1 MTGKL
6 KTEIEE
12 LTSANSQQF
21 KTLTASYKL
30 IDKLGN
36 LVKGTKP
43 EIDTHI
49 AKLRKGMSAKDP
61 LEKVEKITETAIGL
75 VRNAEKDQMMA
86 VAELKSSMQNAGE
99 QLQSAKGLEQNLRRQ
114 LRMILNKMKSGVSTY
129 TDLHPLV
136 IQLLEI
142 LSKAKSAGS
151 QESGNTSNKSII
163 KLLVQAL
170 ENLSKQNSII
180 PNLHDYLLKVNGAA
194 TDSEKLDLCLKTFYF
209 IIDQFS
215 EEFKQTQKLVLNIN
229 AALEEV
235 HNALVKSLTSS
246 KSYDKE
252 LQALNTQINKHIK
265 ELSQN
270 AGEAKSIEQLQSMI
284 NSKLNSITASIK
296 KREEIELRRTEELD
310 STLTVMESKLSQ
322 MEERTN
328 FYRSKWLEE
337 KSRSETDSLTE
348 LPNRGAYDKRISEEI
363 QRWSRNPEPLC
374 LAVLDIDH
382 FKKINDKYG
391 HAVGD
396 KTLQIV
402 AKALKK
408 SFRATDFVS
417 RFGGEEFACL
427 MVNTHTDEV
436 MVPLEKVRK
445 AIESIPFV
453 IKKDRLNIT
462 ISIGVTELKESDDSL
477 SIFERADK
485 ALYEA
490 KQTGRNKICYQ

>member
-6 KTEIEE
+6 KIEIEE

-49 AKLRKGMSAKDP
+49 AKLRKGMSAGDP
-61 LEKVEKITETAIGL
+61 LEKIEKITETAIGL
-75 VRNAEKDQMMA
+75 TRNAEKDQMMA
-86 VAELKSSMQNAGE
+86 VSELKDSMLKAGE
-99 QLQSAKGLEQNLRRQ
+99 LLQSGKGLEQNLRRQ

-129 TDLHPLV
+129 SDLHPLL
-136 IQLLEI
+136 IQLLDI
-142 LSKAKSAGS
+142 LANAKLGGSKD
-151 QESGNTSNKSII
+151 NSNSSDTSII
-163 KLLVQAL
+163 KHLVHAL
-170 ENLSKQNSII
+170 ENLSKQNNII

-194 TDSEKLDLCLKTFYF
+194 TDSEKLNLCLKTFYF
-209 IIDQFS
+209 IIEQFS

-229 AALEEV
+229 TALEEV
-235 HNALVKSLTSS
+235 HNALVKSLNNS
-246 KSYDKE
+246 KTYDKE
-252 LQALNTQINKHIK
+252 LKDLNTQINKQIK
-265 ELSQN
+265 DLSKKS
-270 AGEAKSIEQLQSMI
+270 GEAKSIEQLQTII
-284 NSKLNSITASIK
+284 NTKINSITASIK
-296 KREEIELRRTEELD
+296 KREEIELKRTEDLD

-374 LAVLDIDH
+374 LAMIDIDH
-382 FKKINDKYG
+382 FKSINDKYG

-408 SFRATDFVS
+408 AFRATDFVS

-427 MVNTHTDEV
+427 MVNTHPDEV
-436 MVPLEKVRK
+436 MVPLQKVRK

-462 ISIGVTELKESDDSL
+462 ISIGVTELKDSDDSL

>member
-1 MTGKL
+1 MEGKL
-6 KTEIEE
+6 KTEIAE
-12 LTSANSQQF
+12 LQSTNTQQYQ
-21 KTLTASYKL
+21 TLSASYKL
-30 IDKLGN
+30 VDKLGN
-36 LVKGTKP
+36 LIKGTKP
-43 EIDTHI
+43 EIDTQI
-49 AKLRKGMSAKDP
+49 SKLRRSTSTSEP
-61 LEKVEKITETAIGL
+61 LEKILKITETATGL
-75 VRNAEKDQMMA
+75 VVGAEKDQMMA
-86 VAELKSSMQNAGE
+86 ITELRNSIQSAGE
-99 QLQSAKGLEQNLRRQ
+99 KLRDSKGLEDNLRRQ
-114 LRMILNKMKSGVSTY
+114 LRMVLNKIKGGVSTY
-129 TDLHPLV
+129 ADLHPLLV
-136 IQLLEI
+136 QIIEI
-142 LSKAKSAGS
+142 LSSAKSANGKDP
-151 QESGNTSNKSII
+151 NSNNKNII
-163 KLLVQAL
+163 KMLVQGL
-170 ENLSKQNSII
+170 ENLSKQDNVI
-180 PNLHDYLLKVNGAA
+180 PNLHDNLVKVNGAK
-194 TDSEKLDLCLKTFYF
+194 TDTEKLDLCLKTFYF
-209 IIDQFS
+209 IIEQFS
-215 EEFKQTQKLVLNIN
+215 EEFKQTQKLVLSIN
-229 AALEEV
+229 SALAEV
-235 HNALVKSLTSS
+235 HNALVQSLKSS

-252 LQALNTQINKHIK
+252 LKALNTQIEKQIK
-265 ELSQN
+265 ELSSN
-270 AGEAKSIEQLQSMI
+270 AGEAQSIEQLQNI
-284 NSKLNSITASIK
+284 IDTKLNSITESIK
-296 KREEIELRRTEELD
+296 KREEIELKKTEALN

-374 LAVLDIDH
+374 LAIIDIDH
-382 FKKINDKYG
+382 FKSINDKYG

-402 AKALKK
+402 SKALKK
-408 SFRATDFVS
+408 SFRTTDFVS

-427 MVNTHTDEV
+427 MVNTHPDEV

-462 ISIGVTELKESDDSL
+462 ISIGVTELKASDDSL

>member
-1 MTGKL
+1 MEGKL
-6 KTEIEE
+6 KSEIAD
-12 LTSANSQQF
+12 LTTANTQQY

-36 LVKGTKP
+36 LIKGTKP
-43 EIDTHI
+43 EIDNQLT
-49 AKLRKGMSAKDP
+49 KLRRSVNANEP
-61 LEKVEKITETAIGL
+61 LDKVISITENATKFIIA
-75 VRNAEKDQMMA
+75 AEKEQMMA
-86 VAELKSSMQNAGE
+86 VTALKNAMQSAGE
-99 QLQSAKGLEQNLRRQ
+99 QLQNSKGLEDNLRRQ
-114 LRMILNKMKSGVSTY
+114 LRMVLNKLKAGVSSY
-129 TDLHPLV
+129 NDLHPLL
-136 IQLLEI
+136 IQLIEL
-142 LSKAKSAGS
+142 LSSAKSSGKDEGS
-151 QESGNTSNKSII
+151 KNKNII
-163 KLLVQAL
+163 KMLIQGL
-170 ENLSKQNSII
+170 ENLSKQDNII
-180 PNLHDYLLKVNGAA
+180 PNLHDNLLKVNGAK

-209 IIDQFS
+209 IIEQFS
-215 EEFKQTQKLVLNIN
+215 EEFKQTQKLVLSIN

-235 HNALVKSLTSS
+235 HNALVQSLQNS

-252 LQALNTQINKHIK
+252 LKALNVQIDRQIK

-270 AGEAKSIEQLQSMI
+270 AGQAQSIEQLQTI
-284 NSKLNSITASIK
+284 IDSKLHSITDSIK
-296 KREEIELRRTEELD
+296 KRERIELKRTEELD
-310 STLTVMESKLSQ
+310 STLTVMESKLAQ

-348 LPNRGAYDKRISEEI
+348 LPNRGAYDKRITEEI

-374 LAVLDIDH
+374 LAVIDIDH
-382 FKKINDKYG
+382 FKSINDKYG

-402 AKALKK
+402 SKALKK
-408 SFRATDFVS
+408 SFRTTDFVS

-427 MVNTHTDEV
+427 MVNTHPDEV
-436 MVPLEKVRK
+436 LVPLEKVRK

-462 ISIGVTELKESDDSL
+462 VSIGVSVLKAEDDSL

-485 ALYEA
+485 ALYKA
-490 KQTGRNKICYQ
+490 KQTGRNKICYQE